1 MIFMS
6 FISISCFFISRK
18 STLIRLMFRFFEPDS
33 GRILIGGHD
42 IKDLDIESLRKAI
55 AIVPQVR
62 H

>member
-1 MIFMS
+1 
-6 FISISCFFISRK
+6 
-18 STLIRLMFRFFEPDS
+18 MFRFFEPDS